1 MFGLALAGYHY
12 GNLKNMKMN
21 DDIEKMRIN
30 KSRGYVY
37 LLDFDMSQ
45 VAAKKFNSI
54 KMRKDIIE
62 FWRKT
67 YRLDEKSY
75 YLIISPM

>member
-1 MFGLALAGYHY
+1 MDGYHC

-30 KSRGYVY
+30 KSKGYVY
-37 LLDFDMSQ
+37 LLDFDMTQ
-45 VAAKKFNSI
+45 VAAKKFMSI

-67 YRLDEKSY
+67 YRLEEKSY
-75 YLIISPM
+75 YLIISPL

>member
-1 MFGLALAGYHY
+1 MS
-12 GNLKNMKMN
+12 

-37 LLDFDMSQ
+37 LLDFDMNQ

-62 FWRKT
+62 FWKKT
-67 YRLDEKSY
+67 YRLEEKSY
-75 YLIISPM
+75 YLVISPL

>member
-1 MFGLALAGYHY
+1 MFGLATGGYHY

-21 DDIEKMRIN
+21 DEIEKMRIN

-37 LLDFDMSQ
+37 LLDFNMTQ

-54 KMRKDIIE
+54 KMRREIIE

-67 YRLDEKSY
+67 YRLEEKSY
-75 YLIISPM
+75 YLIISPF

>member
-1 MFGLALAGYHY
+1 
-12 GNLKNMKMN
+12 MKMKMS

-30 KSRGYVY
+30 KCKGYVY
-37 LLDFDMSQ
+37 LLDFDMTQ
-45 VAAKKFNSI
+45 VAAKKFNSK

-62 FWRKT
+62 FWNKT

-75 YLIISPM
+75 YLIISPL

>member
-1 MFGLALAGYHY
+1 MFGLALDGYHY
-12 GNLKNMKMN
+12 GNLKNTKMN

-37 LLDFDMSQ
+37 LLDFDMNH

-62 FWRKT
+62 FWKRT
-67 YRLDEKSY
+67 YRLEEKSY
-75 YLIISPM
+75 YLVISPL

>member
-1 MFGLALAGYHY
+1 MFGLVLAGYHY
-12 GNLKNMKMN
+12 GNLKNMKMS

-37 LLDFDMSQ
+37 LLDFDMNQ

-62 FWRKT
+62 FWKKT
-67 YRLDEKSY
+67 YRLEEKSY
-75 YLIISPM
+75 YLVISPL

>member
-1 MFGLALAGYHY
+1 MFGLATDGYHY

-21 DDIEKMRIN
+21 DEIEKMRIN

-37 LLDFDMSQ
+37 LLDFEMTQ
-45 VAAKKFNSI
+45 VAAKKFSSI
-54 KMRKDIIE
+54 KMRKDILE

-67 YRLDEKSY
+67 YRLDERSY
-75 YLIISPM
+75 YLIISPF